1 MFRSETERYHDEGA
15 HHGHRPTTTV
25 GVIGTGAI
33 GSAVARVLLG
43 AGCPVLVWNR
53 NPERAAGVV
62 EDGATLVGSPIEL
75 VTRTELVIA
84 CLTDY
89 RALDD
94 VLDGLAGDHSGTL
107 LVVLTTG
114 SPAEAADAAR
124 RAATMGIRYVDG
136 GVQYEPAALGTAAGT
151 LLMSG
156 SEAGYKQHADVLS
169 LLGTVEYLGADPAA
183 ASVWDLALFGV
194 WYDAQL
200 GLLRALDAAARAGSD
215 VARFARAAALQVEH
229 VSGSAVA
236 TASEVV
242 ERSHPRGPASLAEYL
257 PVLDRLVQLRS
268 GATLGGGGLGE
279 VRAVAARLVDA
290 GRGRE
295 GLTAVLHGAS

>member
-1 MFRSETERYHDEGA
+1 MTSTNDRHQP
-15 HHGHRPTTTV
+15 PTATTV

-53 NPERAAGVV
+53 SPERAAGLV
-62 EDGATLVGSPIEL
+62 EAGATLVDSPAEI
-75 VTRTELVIA
+75 VARAELVIA

-94 VLDGLAGDHSGTL
+94 VLDGVVGDHAGAA

-114 SPAEAADAAR
+114 SPAEATAAAR
-124 RAATMGIRYVDG
+124 RAAALGIRYIDG

-156 SEAGYKQHADVLS
+156 SESGYRQHADVLR
-169 LLGTVEYLGADPAA
+169 LLGTVEYLGVDPAA

-215 VARFARAAALQVEH
+215 IARFARAAALQVGH
-229 VSGSAVA
+229 VSGSAAA

-242 ERSHPRGPASLAEYL
+242 ERTHPRGPASLVEHL
-257 PVLDRLVQLRS
+257 PVLDRLLQLRA
-268 GATLGGGGLGE
+268 GATLGAGGLAE
-279 VRAVAARLVDA
+279 VRDVAAHLVAA

-295 GLTAVLHGAS
+295 GLTAVLDGAS

>member
-1 MFRSETERYHDEGA
+1 M
-15 HHGHRPTTTV
+15 TTV

-33 GSAVARVLLG
+33 GSAVARVLLR
-43 AGCPVLVWNR
+43 AGFPVLVWNR
-53 NPERAAGVV
+53 SPERAAGLV
-62 EDGATLVGSPIEL
+62 EAGAALVGSPADL
-75 VTRTELVIA
+75 MTRADLIIA

-94 VLDGLAGDHSGTL
+94 VLDGVVGDHAGSV

-114 SPAEAADAAR
+114 SPAEAAAAAR
-124 RAATMGIRYVDG
+124 RAAALGIRYVDG

-156 SEAGYKQHADVLS
+156 SEPGYRQHADVLGE
-169 LLGTVEYLGADPAA
+169 LGTVEYLGADPAA

-215 VARFARAAALQVEH
+215 VARFARAAALQVDH
-229 VSGSAVA
+229 VSTSAAA

-242 ERSHPRGPASLAEYL
+242 HRTHSRGPASLVEHL
-257 PVLDRLVQLRS
+257 PVLDRLVALRS
-268 GATLGGGGLGE
+268 GATLGAGGLAE
-279 VRAVAARLVDA
+279 VRAVASRLVEADVA
-290 GRGRE
+290 GK
-295 GLTAVLHGAS
+295 V

>member
-1 MFRSETERYHDEGA
+1 MKGCDMTSSIERHL
-15 HHGHRPTTTV
+15 PTTATTV

-33 GSAVARVLLG
+33 GSAVARVLLR

-53 NPERAAGVV
+53 SPERAAGVV
-62 EDGATLVGSPIEL
+62 EAGAVLVGSPAEIMTRAEL
-75 VTRTELVIA
+75 IIA

-89 RALDD
+89 GALDD
-94 VLDGLAGDHSGTL
+94 VLDGVAGDHAASL

-114 SPAEAADAAR
+114 SPAEAEAAAR
-124 RAATMGIRYVDG
+124 RAATLGIRYVDG

-156 SEAGYKQHADVLS
+156 SESGYRQHADVLR

-229 VSGSAVA
+229 VSGSAAA
-236 TASEVV
+236 TASEVMH
-242 ERSHPRGPASLAEYL
+242 RTHPRGPASLVEHL
-257 PVLDRLVQLRS
+257 PVLDRLLQLRS
-268 GATLGGGGLGE
+268 GAALGAGGLAE
-279 VRAVAARLVDA
+279 VRAVVGRLVDA

-295 GLTAVLHGAS
+295 GLTAVLDGTS

>member
-1 MFRSETERYHDEGA
+1 MTSTFERHD
-15 HHGHRPTTTV
+15 PMTPTTV

-33 GSAVARVLLG
+33 GSAVARVLLRG
-43 AGCPVLVWNR
+43 GCPVLAWNR
-53 NPERAAGVV
+53 SPQRAAGIVD
-62 EDGATLVGSPIEL
+62 DGAVLVDSPAEIMTRAEL
-75 VTRTELVIA
+75 IIA
-84 CLTDY
+84 CLTNY
-89 RALDD
+89 HALDD
-94 VLDGLAGDHSGTL
+94 VLDGLDGDHAGRV

-114 SPAEAADAAR
+114 SPAEATAAAR
-124 RAATMGIRYVDG
+124 RAAALGIEYVDG
-136 GVQYEPAALGTAAGT
+136 GVQYEPAALGTPAGT

-156 SEAGYKQHADVLS
+156 SEAGYRRHADVLG
-169 LLGTVEYLGADPAA
+169 LLGTIEYLGADPSA

-242 ERSHPRGPASLAEYL
+242 HRDHPRGPATLAEHL
-257 PVLDRLVQLRS
+257 PVLDRLLALRS
-268 GATLGGGGLGE
+268 GTTLGTGGIAQ
-279 VRAVAARLVDA
+279 VRAVAERLVEA
-290 GRGRE
+290 GRGGE
-295 GLTAVLHGAS
+295 GLTAVLDSAAS